1 MFFYHNKIGKNVHKE
16 NFKIMMKKTNKS
28 IEKWAKDMK
37 GNFTRKKYKCP
48 LILNLTNKRKI

>member
-1 MFFYHNKIGKNVHKE
+1 
-16 NFKIMMKKTNKS
+16 MKKTNKS